1 MLGTDIALHKL
12 TFNDTWRP
20 LMRTLLENLL
30 MFGQPTQPDTPMV
43 LLGMAAC
50 LTALAVW
57 RRTANH

>member
-1 MLGTDIALHKL
+1 
-12 TFNDTWRP
+12 
-20 LMRTLLENLL
+20 MRTLLENLL